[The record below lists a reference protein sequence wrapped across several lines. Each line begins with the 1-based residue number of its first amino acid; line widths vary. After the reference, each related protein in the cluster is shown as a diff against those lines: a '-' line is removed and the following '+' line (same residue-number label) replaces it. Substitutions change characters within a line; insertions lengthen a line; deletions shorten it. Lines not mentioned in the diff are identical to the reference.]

1 MNNIIFDLTWLR
13 KWQVDFIKNDK
24 KYSVLVIHRRAWKT
38 TISITKLLYEALTNK
53 WYYWYIAPTYKQ
65 SKAIAWDM
73 LKWFTKNIPWI
84 KTNEVELTVKLPN
97 WSSIRLF
104 GADSP
109 DSLRWLNLR
118 WVIFDEYS
126 QQPANIYSE
135 IIFPM
140 LNANNWFVVWIWTPK
155 WKNNF
160 YYLYERWLK
169 DDKFYISLLWVKDT
183 WLLNE
188 EQLRVARI
196 EMTNEEY
203 EQEYECSFVASIKW
217 AYYKEEL
224 RRAREE
230 NRIIKWVYDPC
241 LPVYTFWDL
250 WISDYTAILFIQ
262 VIWNTI
268 RIFDAILENWKWF
281 EYYKKVL
288 YNKDYMYEKHYFPH
302 DINVRELTTWL
313 SRLEIV
319 RNLFWINKV
328 AVLPRLP
335 IMDWINA
342 VRKIFHNIYIEEW
355 LEEFINSITLYRQK
369 YDDKKAM
376 FLNQPEHDWT
386 SHYADALRY
395 MAIWYNQLIPKKKNI
410 IVWPWYF

>member
-217 AYYKEEL
+217 
-224 RRAREE
+224 
-230 NRIIKWVYDPC
+230 
-241 LPVYTFWDL
+241 
-250 WISDYTAILFIQ
+250 
-262 VIWNTI
+262 
-268 RIFDAILENWKWF
+268 
-281 EYYKKVL
+281 
-288 YNKDYMYEKHYFPH
+288 
-302 DINVRELTTWL
+302 
-313 SRLEIV
+313 
-319 RNLFWINKV
+319 
-328 AVLPRLP
+328 
-335 IMDWINA
+335 
-342 VRKIFHNIYIEEW
+342 
-355 LEEFINSITLYRQK
+355 
-369 YDDKKAM
+369 
-376 FLNQPEHDWT
+376 
-386 SHYADALRY
+386 
-395 MAIWYNQLIPKKKNI
+395 
-410 IVWPWYF
+410 